1 VFEILKNQ
9 KLFQIL
15 LVIIFISCTVP
26 DDSSVQ
32 ETTTESQ
39 DTTTESQ
46 DTTTESQE
54 TTTESQETTTESQ
67 ETTTESQ
74 DATTESQETMETKL
88 EIPETIKIESE
99 HVNCT
104 IPGFVPEGYKKNYF
118 ELSTELG
125 NNKPKKNPDICIL
138 FSESIPS
145 DFRVYQLDIM
155 QKLIDYVGGYHRW
168 VHIVYEPEDQAL
180 EAVDALDKFDFFYD
194 NNHEKVEPTIQFVH
208 DNRSCL
214 SGFGRKQERDLNHFS
229 MCIQPNPQN
238 DPFWENDRNMFGEA
252 FLMGHMNGVAHEYYH
267 HVQRAHVFDLLSDF
281 GPAWYMEGQATVF
294 PSLFMRDSFDDLQI
308 VKDNKLE
315 GSCIGDPE
323 YNFNT
328 VQGKF
333 IKMAGCN
340 LSQKYRFYIEELN
353 GDGECRG
360 FTNLEEY
367 RNTALCANNGW
378 EMINFY
384 IAYIT
389 SFETL
394 FIKFHEDVYD
404 LGFPE
409 TLKKYTGQ
417 SFEELYESFNNFI
430 LDNPTPPSGFF
441 PEEPLNELVDF
452 WSINSG

>member
-1 VFEILKNQ
+1 MIYKNVSFIFF
-9 KLFQIL
+9 LTL
-15 LVIIFISCTVP
+15 LISCA
-26 DDSSVQ
+26 SQ
-32 ETTTESQ
+32 ETTTTVAPS
-39 DTTTESQ
+39 TTTVASSTT
-46 DTTTESQE
+46 TTTESQE
-54 TTTESQETTTESQ
+54 SV
-67 ETTTESQ
+67 
-74 DATTESQETMETKL
+74 ETKL

-125 NNKPKKNPDICIL
+125 NNKPKKNAEMCVL

-155 QKLIDYVGGYHRW
+155 EKLIDYLGGYDRW

-194 NNHEKVEPTIQFVH
+194 NNHEKVEPTLQFVH
-208 DNRSCL
+208 ENRSCL
-214 SGFGRKQERDLNHFS
+214 SGFGRKQDRNLNHFN
-229 MCIQPNPQN
+229 MCIQPLPSNDPYWQN
-238 DPFWENDRNMFGEA
+238 DLRDLGPKA
-252 FLMGHMNGVAHEYYH
+252 FAMAHMNGMAHEYYH
-267 HVQRAHVFDLLSDF
+267 HVQRAHVFDRSDDI
-281 GPAWYMEGQATVF
+281 GPAWYAEGQAIVF
-294 PSLFMRDSFDDLQI
+294 PSLFLRDNFDDLQI

-323 YNFNT
+323 YDFNT

-340 LSQKYRFYIEELN
+340 LSQKYMQYRQEVTDETDNEEC
-353 GDGECRG
+353 EG
-360 FTNLEEY
+360 FTNVEESY
-367 RNTALCANNGW
+367 DRNLCSAYGW

-394 FIKFHEDVYD
+394 FIKFHEDVFD
-404 LGFPE
+404 LGFSD
-409 TLKKYTGQ
+409 TLKKHTGMN
-417 SFEELYESFNNFI
+417 SEELYTSFNTFI
-430 LDNPTPPSGFF
+430 LDNPTPPEGFF